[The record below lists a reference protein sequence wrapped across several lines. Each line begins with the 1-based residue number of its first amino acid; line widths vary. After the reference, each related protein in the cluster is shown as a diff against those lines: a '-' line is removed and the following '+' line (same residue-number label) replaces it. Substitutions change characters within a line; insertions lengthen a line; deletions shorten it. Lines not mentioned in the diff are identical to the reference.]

1 MKTNLRFEILD
12 LDYLWSSF
20 TKQQA
25 SSFTSLLE
33 QSINWEDD
41 ASRKKSQI
49 FVFCV
54 FLETN
59 F

>member
-12 LDYLWSSF
+12 LDYLCSSF
-20 TKQQA
+20 TKKYA
-25 SSFTSLLE
+25 SSFTPLLE
-33 QSINWEDD
+33 QSGKWGHD